1 MQLAQTVADAHALS
15 QQHHYHQQ
23 YPIDQGGAIDSQSAK
38 QTDFSILQESQ
49 PPIRTMGTTT
59 TTMQMHQWQQQMMAA
74 QQQQQQ
80 HAAAI
85 AAAHHGSTG
94 EIDVSREGDY
104 GVSGAVAVAGG
115 DGSDGGESASM
126 RKPNILYKTRYC
138 RFWLQGKCLW
148 GPSCRFAHH
157 KDELRDRPD
166 LRKTKLCQDFMRGM
180 CRDLNCSY
188 AHCVD
193 ELRPREEPADLP
205 LCAPP
210 PPFDLALS
218 LGAAGT
224 RARMRRQRAQ
234 DPRMAQAPGPIAEM
248 TTGIRLDGGRRS
260 AMKDSAVQTG
270 GDDSSRLG
278 IPPSSPSPRGGKP
291 NTPASGSGGPT
302 PKTDTTASG
311 SVSAGLSTTETSPTP
326 LHRAQYGHGGHPHH
340 HHHDRHGHGR
350 LAAPEGTGGTHPGMH
365 NVASAPNVS
374 TVPLAGFGDVSDS
387 QSATG
392 GMAVRRGVTESMV
405 GEGLEGLAGES
416 ELGMGL
422 GYIRIGQEE
431 AAAAAVQSPPVMG
444 RQWQFMGGYPKE
456 GSKMVSVGV
465 GPDDGPL
472 LQQQVPTRPSPIPPQ
487 HPSSSISPPA
497 VRSRVPQVRRRS
509 QLYSPSHSASG
520 HYGMREMPSP
530 SPSVYGGGVS
540 AGASPL
546 ILYPPPSEHT
556 AAPPGYPMYP
566 QHQQAGWTTPNPYGY
581 PQGDVPPS
589 PYQTLPSPPHAPQ
602 PPSPHPGRYQQ
613 PPPQPSPQHQ
623 QSAHNFYHHSPYVP
637 GGMMGMQHGHP
648 HPTSQPPPPPPPDM
662 SGAMGPRRH
671 GAGI

>member
-1 MQLAQTVADAHALS
+1 
-15 QQHHYHQQ
+15 
-23 YPIDQGGAIDSQSAK
+23 
-38 QTDFSILQESQ
+38 
-49 PPIRTMGTTT
+49 
-59 TTMQMHQWQQQMMAA
+59 
-74 QQQQQQ
+74 
-80 HAAAI
+80 
-85 AAAHHGSTG
+85 
-94 EIDVSREGDY
+94 
-104 GVSGAVAVAGG
+104 
-115 DGSDGGESASM
+115 
-126 RKPNILYKTRYC
+126 
-138 RFWLQGKCLW
+138 
-148 GPSCRFAHH
+148 
-157 KDELRDRPD
+157 
-166 LRKTKLCQDFMRGM
+166 
-180 CRDLNCSY
+180 
-188 AHCVD
+188 
-193 ELRPREEPADLP
+193 
-205 LCAPP
+205 
-210 PPFDLALS
+210 
-218 LGAAGT
+218 
-224 RARMRRQRAQ
+224 
-234 DPRMAQAPGPIAEM
+234 
-248 TTGIRLDGGRRS
+248 
-260 AMKDSAVQTG
+260 MKDSAVQTG
-270 GDDSSRLG
+270 GTDDSSRLG

-444 RQWQFMGGYPKE
+444 RQWQVGYLHTRNQIH
-456 GSKMVSVGV
+456 SLDAHMFSAVSVYV
-465 GPDDGPL
+465 L
-472 LQQQVPTRPSPIPPQ
+472 NSLWEATRRKVARWSVWAWGQTTDHCCSSRCPAGHPPSLPSTPRHPSP
-487 HPSSSISPPA
+487 PPA

-530 SPSVYGGGVS
+530 SPSVYTGGGGS

-546 ILYPPPSEHT
+546 ILYPPPSGHP
-556 AAPPGYPMYP
+556 AAPSGYPIYP
-566 QHQQAGWTTPNPYGY
+566 QHQQAGWTTPTPYGY
-581 PQGDVPPS
+581 PETGDLPPS
-589 PYQTLPSPPHAPQ
+589 PLPYQTLPSPPHAPQ
-602 PPSPHPGRYQQ
+602 PPSPHPGRYTHQQ

-623 QSAHNFYHHSPYVP
+623 HQQSAHYFYHQSPYVP
-637 GGMMGMQHGHP
+637 GGIQMGMQHGHP
-648 HPTSQPPPPPPPDM
+648 HPASQPPPPPPPDM